1 MTNGKE
7 NLFKEIDKSYDEIG
21 ELLKAQKLN
30 TRDVLEGF
38 LRTNRLIMA
47 FFIGEFMED
56 HKKIEKIWPAYQI
69 MTIVSSALGLSI
81 IALIW
86 ALITGQAEL
95 IFK

>member
-1 MTNGKE
+1 MANGSE
-7 NLFKEIDKSYDEIG
+7 NIFKEIDRSYDEIG
-21 ELLKAQKLN
+21 ELLKKEKLN

-47 FFIGEFMED
+47 FFTGEYLED

-69 MTIVSSALGLSI
+69 MMFVTSALGLSI

-86 ALITGQAEL
+86 SLITGRAEL